1 MDLKRYTNKAQEAL
15 VGAQTLTTEFGH
27 SQLEP
32 LHLLT
37 ALMQQDEGVVPEV
50 VAKIGGRP
58 AILQQELEQ
67 MIQDRPHVS
76 GSNVDPTLS
85 RDTVQT
91 LNKAENEAK
100 KMHDDYVST
109 EHILL
114 ALTEEKSVRN
124 LLERH
129 GVTHDSI
136 LKALTDIRGGQR
148 VTSQD
153 PESTYKS
160 LEKYGRDL
168 TAAARQG

>member
-15 VGAQTLTTEFGH
+15 VGAQTLANEFGH
-27 SQLEP
+27 SQIEP
-32 LHLLT
+32 LHILT

-58 AILQQELEQ
+58 ANLQQELEQ
-67 MIQDRPHVS
+67 MLQGRPRVS

-85 RDTVQT
+85 RDTVQA
-91 LNKAENEAK
+91 LNKAEAEAK

-114 ALTEEKSVRN
+114 ALGDDKSLRG

-129 GVTHDSI
+129 GVTHDAV
-136 LKALTDIRGGQR
+136 LKALTAIRGGQR

-160 LEKYGRDL
+160 LEKY
-168 TAAARQG
+168 

>member
-15 VGAQTLTTEFGH
+15 VGAQTLTNEFGH

-58 AILQQELEQ
+58 ANLQQELEQ
-67 MIQDRPHVS
+67 MIQARPRVS
-76 GSNVDPTLS
+76 GSNVDPSLS
-85 RDTVQT
+85 RDTVHV
-91 LNKAENEAK
+91 LNKAESEAK
-100 KMHDDYVST
+100 KLSDDYVST

-114 ALTEEKSVRN
+114 ALAEEKSVRG

-129 GVTHDSI
+129 GVTRDSI
-136 LKALTDIRGGQR
+136 LKALKDIRGGQR
-148 VTSQD
+148 VTNQD

-160 LEKYGRDL
+160 LENMD
-168 TAAARQG
+168 AI